1 MSETV
6 HYKGKLVPIVSDGD
20 VEAVASM
27 LLAYNDIKPDP
38 AEYDSLLEQ
47 LCEEVDEK
55 YYERNGT
62 LYKVVFDE
70 LDPYDDIM
78 EATINPDGSID
89 FEVKYYNGGGSMDEA
104 LDTSITNAG
113 VDAELNSFY
122 SDIDKA

>member
-6 HYKGKLVPIVSDGD
+6 HYKGKLIPIIT
-20 VEAVASM
+20 VESVQETALRILVNNYIRPTSG
-27 LLAYNDIKPDP
+27 
-38 AEYDSLLEQ
+38 YDSFLEQ

-62 LYKVVFDE
+62 LYKAVFDE
-70 LDPYDDIM
+70 LDPDDDIM

-104 LDTSITNAG
+104 LDQSITNAG
-113 VDAELNSFY
+113 IDAELNSFY
-122 SDIDKA
+122 SDIDKV